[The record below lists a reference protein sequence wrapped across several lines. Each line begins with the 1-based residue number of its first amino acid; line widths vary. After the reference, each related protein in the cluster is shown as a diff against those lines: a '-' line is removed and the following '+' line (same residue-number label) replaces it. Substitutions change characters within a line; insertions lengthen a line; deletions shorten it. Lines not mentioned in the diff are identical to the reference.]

1 MQAIGVLGRGGLG
14 GLGPPLKKYLAWQ
27 NRNEWLGR
35 KEIDSLT
42 EKNWK
47 AQLSIVQKQNM
58 ASIPLF
64 LHILPV
70 FSQVFVW
77 FLPYLH
83 IFLPQQLG
91 RTDLKN
97 FASP

>member
-1 MQAIGVLGRGGLG
+1 MGGDW
-14 GLGPPLKKYLAWQ
+14 GLGPPLKKYVAWQ

-35 KEIDSLT
+35 KEIDSFADKEL
-42 EKNWK
+42 ES
-47 AQLSIVQKQNM
+47 SIVPKQNM

-70 FSQVFVW
+70 FCQVFVW

-83 IFLPQQLG
+83 IFLQQQLG
-91 RTDLKN
+91 RTDKKN
-97 FASP
+97 SASP